1 MDKTK
6 RLAESAILIAIGTVL
21 SFIKFES
28 FWVKGGSITLASTLP
43 LVLMSYRYGVKW
55 GAFSAFVYS
64 LIQALL
70 GAQNF
75 GYAPT
80 FIVWVGI
87 LLFDY
92 ILPFTGIGMSSLFKN
107 ISSNKRIS
115 IIISIFITYFF
126 RFACHT
132 FSGWIVWGS
141 IYQNVGWE
149 AFTFSFGYN
158 GAYMLP
164 EFIIS
169 ALVVAISYKSIEKY
183 WQSCIVK

>member
-43 LVLMSYRYGVKW
+43 LVLISYRYGVKW

-75 GYAPT
+75 
-80 FIVWVGI
+80 
-87 LLFDY
+87 
-92 ILPFTGIGMSSLFKN
+92 
-107 ISSNKRIS
+107 
-115 IIISIFITYFF
+115 
-126 RFACHT
+126 
-132 FSGWIVWGS
+132 
-141 IYQNVGWE
+141 
-149 AFTFSFGYN
+149 
-158 GAYMLP
+158 
-164 EFIIS
+164 
-169 ALVVAISYKSIEKY
+169 
-183 WQSCIVK
+183 